1 MINLVGS
8 NMGLG
13 LNDNIVFI
21 PENNWGIVDENT
33 DIWEGELPYKP
44 GTAFPT
50 KEIIDRAMISKTNRL
65 IYNNNVDDI
74 YTNIISVFPEI
85 DPNYGWQIREIITS
99 LPYFKNATNA
109 WVGLI
114 AGDVPLVDINEGLDI
129 ELSELLENSNF
140 AETIQNEVRSR
151 FLDIISAY
159 RVDVDINGKPLIVA
173 IESKNLICFVNKDIP
188 NSIEV
193 NVVFSIYKDKE
204 GTQYIDF
211 VEYHYDGLIRKH
223 TFYYDNGTIGN
234 YAEDVKETLA
244 FDGKYKASPIVVFR
258 HNVVNNEVYGTD
270 QYRYWSPS
278 MLAGMR
284 ELQNVLRLGERTR
297 EMIRKVPNSA
307 IKKNPNDGSSI
318 FYNKGTIGYTEGT
331 DGKSPDIEYVVPE
344 IRMEEAVKALDNAI
358 KQIAMDT
365 QLGISFFNPEA
376 LGSNLSAESIRATMY
391 PARLEAQRMVTEMKP
406 YVKEL
411 IVRLGYIAD
420 LDIDSSKLSI
430 EFYDGFPKDELD
442 DIKAVQLRLESDRPS
457 ITLEDAIMKL
467 DRVPLRVARQKAK
480 EITEEIIRLN
490 SKINNT
496 DDNIEDTIDESL
508 NKELTDNEAD
518 ENKLLT
524 HDLKPTAGVN
534 SNNSNSRYID
544 DTIWDNQMV
553 SKPRDI
559 PQGTIKGVKKAWTIK
574 RLKRKD

>member
-1 MINLVGS
+1 MVGS

-13 LNDNIVFI
+13 LNDNIVFV
-21 PENNWGIVDENT
+21 PEDNWGIVDENT
-33 DIWEGELPYKP
+33 DIWDGELPYKP
-44 GTAFPT
+44 GMTFPT
-50 KEIIDRAMISKTNRL
+50 KEIIDRAMISRTNRL

-114 AGDVPLVDINEGLDI
+114 AGDVPLVNINEELDI
-129 ELSELLENSNF
+129 KLSELLENSNF

-173 IESKNLICFVNKDIP
+173 IESKNLICFVNKDTP

-193 NVVFSIYKDKE
+193 NIVFSIYKDKK
-204 GTQYIDF
+204 GIQYIDF

-223 TFYYDNGTIGN
+223 TFYYNNGTIGN

-307 IKKNPNDGSSI
+307 IKKNPVDGSSV

-331 DGKSPDIEYVVPE
+331 DGKSPDIEYIVPE
-344 IRMEEAVKALDNAI
+344 IRMEEAVKALDHAV

-420 LDIDSSKLSI
+420 LDINSSKLSI

-480 EITEEIIRLN
+480 EINEEMF
-490 SKINNT
+490 KFKDINKNT
-496 DDNIEDTIDESL
+496 QDIENVTIEENLDE
-508 NKELTDNEAD
+508 ELIANEVD

-524 HDLKPTAGVN
+524 HDLKPTAGA
-534 SNNSNSRYID
+534 NNNDNNNIGRYID

-559 PQGTIKGVKKAWTIK
+559 QQGTFKGVKKAWTLSK
-574 RLKRKD
+574 LKRKV

>member
-1 MINLVGS
+1 MVGS

-13 LNDNIVFI
+13 LNDNIVFV

-33 DIWEGELPYKP
+33 DIWDGELPYKP
-44 GTAFPT
+44 GMTFPT

-114 AGDVPLVDINEGLDI
+114 AGDVPLVNINEELDI
-129 ELSELLENSNF
+129 KLSELLENSNF

-173 IESKNLICFVNKDIP
+173 IENKNLICFVNKDIP

-193 NVVFSIYKDKE
+193 NVVFSIYKDKK
-204 GTQYIDF
+204 GIQYIDF

-223 TFYYDNGTIGN
+223 TFYYNNGTIGN

-307 IKKNPNDGSSI
+307 IKKNPVDGSSV

-344 IRMEEAVKALDNAI
+344 IRMEEAVKALDHAV

-365 QLGISFFNPEA
+365 QLGVAFYNIDS
-376 LGSNLSAESIRATMY
+376 LGSRLSAESIRAAMF

-420 LDIDSSKLSI
+420 LDINSSKLSI

-467 DRVPLRVARQKAK
+467 DRIPLRVARQKAK
-480 EITEEIIRLN
+480 EINEEMF
-490 SKINNT
+490 KFKDINKNT
-496 DDNIEDTIDESL
+496 QDIENVTIEENLDE
-508 NKELTDNEAD
+508 ELIANEVD

-524 HDLKPTAGVN
+524 HDLKPTAGA
-534 SNNSNSRYID
+534 NNNDNNNIGRYID

-559 PQGTIKGVKKAWTIK
+559 QQGTFKGVKKAWTLSK
-574 RLKRKD
+574 LKRKV